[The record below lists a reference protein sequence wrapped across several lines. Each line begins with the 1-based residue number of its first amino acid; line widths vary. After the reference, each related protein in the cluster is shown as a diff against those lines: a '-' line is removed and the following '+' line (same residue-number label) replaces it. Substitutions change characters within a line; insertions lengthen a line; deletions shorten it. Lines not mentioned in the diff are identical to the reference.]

1 MEKDFQIEV
10 SPTGEVTIIDTSVR
24 QLNARDIENEI
35 YRVEEDMKFLKTQAA
50 AIQRDW
56 NNLKKKKDELEKV
69 QAQINDEVTLDGDLF
84 EEMK

>member
-1 MEKDFQIEV
+1 MEKDFQIEL

>member
-1 MEKDFQIEV
+1 MEKDFQIEL

-69 QAQINDEVTLDGDLF
+69 QAQINNEVTLDGDLF

>member
-1 MEKDFQIEV
+1 MEKDFQIEL
-10 SPTGEVTIIDTSVR
+10 SPTGEVTITDTSVR